1 MAVSVKVAFG
11 QECVIHSCYG
21 LGSSD
26 MQEVAHMGLHVA
38 QMTSQKGIR
47 QCFDAMTVNAAK
59 VMHLEGYELAMGL
72 AMGCDASF
80 VLLQARD
87 PVEAIRLTSMRMPNR
102 VIRNGCFR
110 PEADIDDVAE
120 LQKLSVFKKSLTLP
134 LRPR

>member
-1 MAVSVKVAFG
+1 
-11 QECVIHSCYG
+11 
-21 LGSSD
+21 
-26 MQEVAHMGLHVA
+26 MGLHVA
-38 QMTSQKGIR
+38 QMASQKGIR
-47 QCFDAMTVNAAK
+47 QCFDALTVNAAK
-59 VMHLEGYELAMGL
+59 VMHLEGYGL

-110 PEADIDDVAE
+110 PEADIDEVAE